1 METEILKIKEAK
13 PSLDEK
19 TLVNYNNLFKRLD
32 AVLDG
37 KSISKMKVDEIVD
50 YINKVKT
57 KKGEPITPSVKASL
71 LNVALVIKEVANKD
85 DPEIVKLKDERKK
98 LYEDTKTH
106 IVEKTNVKLKE
117 TLPSVKRL
125 NEYLESLYTEGK
137 WRAYI
142 MNYLMMTYGIRNLDL
157 DLEFIGNKKE
167 KLDMSKNYL
176 VVEGKNQIKYQRG
189 NYKTVDTYGLKVEE
203 IKNKKFTEAVKNVME
218 NADDNKYLLSLG
230 NNKHI
235 AETSLSKFISKH
247 TLNNIGQGNI
257 FKIMNS
263 GKPKAREELS
273 ASRGTDEK
281 TVSEVYDLNHKDAKG
296 KAKKRGEAAVKAEAE
311 KEKPV
316 EASKEAPLLKK
327 KVVRKKKQLIIMPDE
342 PEMLKEDW

>member
-13 PSLDEK
+13 PTLDAK
-19 TLVNYNNLFKRLD
+19 TLVNYNNLFKRLN
-32 AVLDG
+32 AVLGG
-37 KSISKMKVDEIVD
+37 KTIPKMKVDEIVE

-57 KKGEPITPSVKASL
+57 KSGEPITPSVKASL
-71 LNVALVIKEVANKD
+71 LNVALVIKEVADKD
-85 DPEIVKLKDERKK
+85 DPEIAKLKEERKK
-98 LYEDTKTH
+98 LNEDTKTH
-106 IVEKTNVKLKE
+106 IVEKTNIELKE
-117 TLPSVKRL
+117 TLPSLKRL
-125 NEYLESLYTEGK
+125 NEYLESLYAEGK

-142 MNYLMMTYGIRNLDL
+142 MNYLIMTYCVRNKDL
-157 DLEFIGNKKE
+157 DLEFIGDKKQ

-189 NYKTVDTYGLKVEE
+189 DYKTVETYGLKVEE
-203 IKNKKFTEAVKNVME
+203 IKNKKFSEAVKNVME
-218 NADDNKYLLSLG
+218 HADDNKYLLSLG
-230 NNKHI
+230 DNKHI

-257 FKIMNS
+257 CKVVVAA
-263 GKPKAREELS
+263 KPKDKEDLS
-273 ASRGTDEK
+273 ASRGTAEK

-296 KAKKRGEAAVKAEAE
+296 KAKKRGKAAEKAEAE

-327 KVVRKKKQLIIMPDE
+327 KVVRQKKKLIIMPDE
-342 PEMLKEDW
+342 PEKLKEDW